1 MDFMEIAS
9 EFAREYYLP
18 HIRQLKRESLSQ
30 PLKLSHI
37 PVLGHLRGAAA
48 LAVCLYH
55 FTGGNF
61 ISPENPVRVV
71 GSYGYLGVQAFF
83 VISGFVIPYSLH
95 LRSYT
100 IRNAGSFLIRRLKRL
115 EPPYICCIVL
125 VICLNYISSNTPG
138 YRGAP
143 FSVNPEKLFAHVA
156 YLNAILDYGWINPV
170 FWTLA
175 IEFQYYLFSAIAFP
189 LLNHDKSKIRLI
201 TLLAIA
207 MTGLM
212 GARNTALLP
221 HWLPLFAVGIATY
234 EFMIANLTRRQFL
247 IVLAIIS
254 CVSFAVLG
262 FLATLVGVLTAY
274 MICVFKEKQPPSVV
288 SWLSWVGTISYSLY
302 LVHVP
307 IGGRV
312 VNLAERFPN
321 LPIYRYAASI
331 VAIAMSI
338 GGAWLFWRFVEFP
351 SHLWA
356 RKSGS
361 ETVSHPLVINKLNA
375 LEAELIID
383 NDLSKS

>member
-1 MDFMEIAS
+1 MA
-9 EFAREYYLP
+9 
-18 HIRQLKRESLSQ
+18 HIRHLKSESLSHT
-30 PLKLSHI
+30 LKSRHI

-61 ISPENPVRVV
+61 IGSENPVRVL
-71 GSYGYLGVQAFF
+71 GSYGHLGVQAFF

-100 IRNAGSFLIRRLKRL
+100 IQNAGSYLLRRLKRL

-143 FSVNPEKLFAHVA
+143 FSVSPEKLFAHVA

-175 IEFQYYLFSAIAFP
+175 IEFQYYLFIAIAFP
-189 LLNHDKSKIRLI
+189 LLNHKKGKIRLI
-201 TLLAIA
+201 ALLAIA
-207 MTGLM
+207 MTGLI
-212 GARNTALLP
+212 GAGNTALLP

-234 EFMIANLTRRQFL
+234 GFMIANLTLRQFL
-247 IVLAIIS
+247 IVLVIIS

-262 FLATLVGVLTAY
+262 FLATLIGVLTAY
-274 MICVFKEKQPPSVV
+274 MICVFKEKQPPPVLSC
-288 SWLSWVGTISYSLY
+288 LSWVGTISYSLY

-312 VNLAERFPN
+312 VNLAERLPN
-321 LPIYRYAASI
+321 LPIYRYAAII
-331 VAIAMSI
+331 VAFATSI
-338 GGAWLFWRFVEFP
+338 GGAWLFWRFVELP
-351 SHLWA
+351 SHHWA
-356 RKSGS
+356 RNSGN
-361 ETVSHPLVINKLNA
+361 EAVAPPLVINNSNV
-375 LEAELIID
+375 LEAELTID
-383 NDLSKS
+383 NELSKS